1 MRREYYILWLDDK
14 IDIDTSLNN
23 RIIKKIEE
31 YVSNELAFRPVIQK
45 EKNIENALKYCNSAP
60 NDHRIDLFV
69 SDFNLSNNENG
80 FEFLKE
86 VRQTNYKQD
95 MILYSNNSISEI
107 TSSVI
112 NQIRADDNINSFS
125 RFTFHSLN
133 DRDDFID
140 DVKGII
146 DLNMEKWQELN
157 ALRGLYLAEVSQLEM
172 DIKNK
177 IIRSSDKTSYATKA
191 SSNISSI
198 SIAPKI
204 VCNLNNFILRKSSKS
219 ILKLTFSELKYLILD
234 CSDQLFNQWVE
245 IAEIRNSFAHVRE
258 NTDASGK
265 FIVSCNDNTKKYYE
279 SDIVEYR
286 KKLFKFIDSIYSI
299 I

>member
-1 MRREYYILWLDDK
+1 MRREYYILWLDDR
-14 IDIDTSLNN
+14 IDSDSSLNN

-45 EKNIENALKYCNSAP
+45 EKYIEDALKYCSSMPNS
-60 NDHRIDLFV
+60 NKIDLFV
-69 SDFNLSNNENG
+69 SDFNLSNDENG
-80 FEFLKE
+80 FDFLKK

-95 MILYSNNSISEI
+95 MILYSNNSIGEI
-107 TSSVI
+107 TRSVI
-112 NQIRADDNINSFS
+112 EQITADNDINSFS

-177 IIRSSDKTSYATKA
+177 IISTSDKSFYTNRA
-191 SSNISSI
+191 SSNIASLSI
-198 SIAPKI
+198 PPKMI
-204 VCNLNNFILRKSSKS
+204 KDLNLFISKKDKKSVEDLS
-219 ILKLTFSELKYLILD
+219 FSELKIIMLD
-234 CSDQLFNQWVE
+234 NSNPLFGEWTD
-245 IAEIRNSFAHVRE
+245 IAEIRNSFAHIRE
-258 NTDASGK
+258 CSDSNGS
-265 FIVSCNDNTKKYYE
+265 FIVSCKDKTKKYYE
-279 SDIVEYR
+279 QDIIKYR
-286 KKLFKFIDSIYSI
+286 KKLFDFIDCIYALL
-299 I
+299 